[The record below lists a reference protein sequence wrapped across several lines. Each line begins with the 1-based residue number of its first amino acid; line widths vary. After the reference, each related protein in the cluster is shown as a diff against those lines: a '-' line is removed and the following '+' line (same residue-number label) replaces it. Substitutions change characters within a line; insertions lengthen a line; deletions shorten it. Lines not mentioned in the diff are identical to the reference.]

1 LKNWWRYGWMKF
13 VTLLLEESKTV
24 KINLILYRCS
34 PWCNHMDNFF
44 VSYYFIYLIAQLVP
58 HWWGMFFTQQT
69 SCLPYFFLIHS
80 SWYIGIY
87 TVDTLLY
94 SLCFT
99 NCIILF
105 LPPLSYHSQVFTWVL
120 QPELL
125 LKVITKAT
133 WWTTLSAVVQTIV
146 EREQSDL
153 IDNTICCCIDCC
165 RKGA

>member
-1 LKNWWRYGWMKF
+1 
-13 VTLLLEESKTV
+13 
-24 KINLILYRCS
+24 
-34 PWCNHMDNFF
+34 MDYFF
-44 VSYYFIYLIAQLVP
+44 VSYYFIYLMAQLVP

-69 SCLPYFFLIHS
+69 LCLPYVFLTYS

-105 LPPLSYHSQVFTWVL
+105 LPLLLIHPWVFTWVL

-125 LKVITKAT
+125 FKVIILDVTNFI
-133 WWTTLSAVVQTIV
+133 WPYLHQFF
-146 EREQSDL
+146 
-153 IDNTICCCIDCC
+153 DNSHSLNGSWKPLKRPFDRYQLCLEAINNGRDI
-165 RKGA
+165 RQINR